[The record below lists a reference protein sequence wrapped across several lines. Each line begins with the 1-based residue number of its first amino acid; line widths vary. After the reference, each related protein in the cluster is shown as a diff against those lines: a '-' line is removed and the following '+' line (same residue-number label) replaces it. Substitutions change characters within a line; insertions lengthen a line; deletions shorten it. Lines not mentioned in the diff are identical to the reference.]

1 MNLGKLNNVAEIVCK
16 MIDGVN
22 KLLQRYIL
30 AEIARCDLSIAKKLL
45 ICLLTID
52 NIYFDDVVMHC

>member
-1 MNLGKLNNVAEIVCK
+1 MNLSKLNNVVEIVCK

-30 AEIARCDLSIAKKLL
+30 SEIARCDLSVLQIAKKLFE
-45 ICLLTID
+45 CLLTM
-52 NIYFDDVVMHC
+52 V

>member
-1 MNLGKLNNVAEIVCK
+1 MNLSKLNNVAEIVCK
-16 MIDGVN
+16 MIDDVN

-30 AEIARCDLSIAKKLL
+30 VEIVRCDLPFAKELL

-52 NIYFDDVVMHC
+52 NIYFADVVMHC